1 MRQHLLILSILANLF
16 CVESIGQ
23 EKPIAMSQ
31 TDQKKSNIIAD
42 NAKLEL
48 ISSQFAFTEGPATD
62 KQGNV
67 FFTDQPN
74 NRIWKYSIDGSLSIF
89 LENAGRS
96 NGMYFDR
103 EGNLITCADEQNQLW
118 QIGPDGKT
126 KVLLNDFG
134 GLHFNGP
141 NDLWISPSSGLYFT
155 DPYYQRDY
163 WTRKASEL
171 SGQKVY
177 FLEKNKKPVIVADDL
192 VQPNGII
199 GTPDGKYLYVADIGD
214 GKTYRYK
221 IANDGK
227 LIEKHLFASMGS
239 DGMTIDE
246 QGNIYL
252 TGNGVTVYSKEGKLI
267 VHIPVPEEW
276 TGNVTFGGEEN
287 NMLFIT
293 ASKSVYILKMKVK
306 GAHK

>member
-221 IANDGK
+221 TVNDGK
-227 LIEKHLFASMGS
+227 LVEKHLFASMGS

-267 VHIPVPEEW
+267 VHIPVHEEW